1 HERPEYTEEKRSESF
16 HKCSSEP
23 SASTGLRNVGTL
35 AVRPRPNS
43 ISPKWNAKM
52 KCDAVMSRPARL
64 RPRKY
69 GIIDWVVSVNG
80 NVASSSEDPCTIAA
94 ARSIN
99 DIKPTP

>member
-52 KCDAVMSRPARL
+52 KWDAVMSRPARL

-69 GIIDWVVSVNG
+69 GRIDWVASLNG
-80 NVASSSEDPCTIAA
+80 RVESSSDAPCTTAA
-94 ARSIN
+94 ASNIN